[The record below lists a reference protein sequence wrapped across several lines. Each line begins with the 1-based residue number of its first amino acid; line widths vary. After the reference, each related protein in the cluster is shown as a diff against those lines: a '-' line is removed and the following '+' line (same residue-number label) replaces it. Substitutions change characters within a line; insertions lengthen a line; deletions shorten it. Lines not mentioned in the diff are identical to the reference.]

1 MGLLRLLLAL
11 AVVAA
16 HAGPPAGVSWLRM
29 TDGPASVQ
37 IFYVISG
44 FYMTLILNEK
54 YVGDG
59 AYAAFAKSRL
69 LRLVPMFLVVLVVT
83 VVTAV
88 VLQAL
93 LGRSIEPWTRWRSY
107 GPTMPWGDWIV
118 LALTNVT
125 IVGQDLVSFFA
136 VDPHSHE
143 LFFTPDF
150 HHEAQPAWQF
160 LLVPQAWT
168 VSIELMFYALAPLL
182 VRRRPWVIAAMALL
196 SFGLRAYLMKHYGV
210 YHDPWTYRFFPTEL
224 LLFLGG
230 ALAFHGYRWATR
242 LGLLRPV
249 VCWLATLGMLG
260 AVLTFP
266 FLPQPLQHW
275 RFGLPGLLLVV
286 IVVLPFVFEATRTNR
301 LDRALGELS
310 YPVYLVHY
318 LLVFVVATLDL
329 PWLSASRSIV
339 IPVATLVLAWLLW
352 RTVGLPLESR
362 RQRLVPRG
370 AGARALPGRTV
381 G

>member
-16 HAGPPAGVSWLRM
+16 HAGPPAGLSWLRM

-54 YVGDG
+54 YVGEG
-59 AYAAFAKSRL
+59 SYAAFAKSRL
-69 LRLVPMFLVVLVVT
+69 LRLVPMFLVVLGVT
-83 VVTAV
+83 VLTAF
-88 VLQAL
+88 VLQAA
-93 LGRSIEPWTRWRSY
+93 LGRSIEPLSRWRSY
-107 GPTMPWGDWIV
+107 GPTMPWGDWIL

-136 VDPHSHE
+136 VDPQSHE
-143 LFFTPDF
+143 LFFTADF
-150 HHEAQPAWQF
+150 HREAQPAWQF
-160 LLVPQAWT
+160 LFVPQAWT
-168 VSIELMFYALAPLL
+168 VSVELMFYALAPLL
-182 VRRRPWVIAAMALL
+182 VRRRPWAIAAMALA

-230 ALAFHGYRWATR
+230 ALAFHGHRKAGQW
-242 LGLLRPV
+242 GLLRPTA
-249 VCWLATLGMLG
+249 CRLTTIGMLA
-260 AVLTFP
+260 AVLGFT

-275 RFGLPGLLLVV
+275 RYGLPGLLVV
-286 IVVLPFVFEATRTNR
+286 VVVALPFVFESTRTNR
-301 LDRALGELS
+301 ADRALGELS

-318 LLVFVVATLDL
+318 LLVFVTAALGI
-329 PWLSASRSIV
+329 PWLDASRGIV
-339 IPVATLVLAWLLW
+339 IPIATLALAWLLW
-352 RTVGLPLESR
+352 RFVGLPLETR
-362 RQRLVPRG
+362 RQRIVVPRG
-370 AGARALPGRTV
+370 AATALPGRTV